1 VVGSTPEELAK
12 LLRQDVNAVEKV
24 VKAIG
29 LQPE

>member
-1 VVGSTPEELAK
+1 VGGTPEELAK
-12 LLRQDVNAVEKV
+12 ALRQDIAAIGKL